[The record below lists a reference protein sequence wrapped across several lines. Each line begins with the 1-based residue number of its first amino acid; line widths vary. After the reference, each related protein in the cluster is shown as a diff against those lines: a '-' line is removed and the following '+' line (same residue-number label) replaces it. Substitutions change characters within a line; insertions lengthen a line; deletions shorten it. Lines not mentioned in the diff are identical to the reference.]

1 MTFVFLSMFTPRD
14 TFEIDVLG
22 DVLLVVLQGDTD
34 ASGAEIEDDI
44 AGSETLL
51 DDAESV
57 DTLTSKSKKIRF
69 ESAFLDDSISS
80 RRTLSFYRKVT
91 RLVRNY

>member
-1 MTFVFLSMFTPRD
+1 MSIPRD

-22 DVLLVVLQGDTD
+22 DVLFVVLQGDPD
-34 ASGAEIEDDI
+34 ASDAGIEDDI

-51 DDAESV
+51 DDAELV

-80 RRTLSFYRKVT
+80 RRTLSFLT
-91 RLVRNY
+91 RLGRNH